1 MNMQNLMAQAQ
12 KMQKEIMGKKEEI
25 NKEEFTGNSEL
36 INVIVNGKKEVV
48 SVKIKQG
55 LELSK
60 DDIEVLQDMIVIAF
74 NDAFKKVDAATE
86 NAMGAYGSSLNGL
99 L

>member
-36 INVIVNGKKEVV
+36 INVIVNGKKEVI
-48 SVKIKQG
+48 SVKIKQDV
-55 LELSK
+55 EFSK